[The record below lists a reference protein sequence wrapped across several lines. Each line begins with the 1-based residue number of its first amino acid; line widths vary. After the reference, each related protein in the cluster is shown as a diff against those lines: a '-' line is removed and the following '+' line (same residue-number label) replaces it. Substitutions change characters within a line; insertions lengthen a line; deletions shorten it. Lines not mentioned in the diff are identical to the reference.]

1 MRLMAILTIFLW
13 ITPLVLLGLI
23 SLAMIIRHQV
33 RTYPLFFTY
42 TVCVSLRDLILLF
55 TRRNLDLY
63 SWIYWTG
70 DAILLLLGMA
80 IIHEAFWNLIR
91 PYCYLRLIGKQLL
104 RIAILLLF
112 AAGVYLFASSYDKE
126 ASRSVQLAWLAE
138 RSARLVQVGA
148 LVVVLALV
156 SHFGLAWRHHTAGII
171 MGFGVAA
178 GLQLGL
184 YELKAHLQG
193 INDYVFTLLTPAAY
207 NVAAIIWSAYF
218 LPVYKTEKPKLP
230 FAVDLS
236 KLDRMLG
243 EFIKR

>member
-1 MRLMAILTIFLW
+1 MRLMTILLW
-13 ITPLVLLGLI
+13 ITPLILLGLI

-33 RTYPLFFTY
+33 RTFPLFFTY

-55 TRRNLDLY
+55 TRRNSDLY

-70 DAILLLLGMA
+70 DAVLLLLGMA
-80 IIHEAFWNLIR
+80 IICEAFWQLIR
-91 PYCYLRLIGKQLL
+91 PYSYLCLIGKRLL
-104 RIAILLLF
+104 WIAILLLF
-112 AAGVYLFASSYDKE
+112 AAGIYLFASSYGKE
-126 ASRSVQLAWLAE
+126 VSRSVQLAWLAE

-148 LVVVLALV
+148 LVVIICLV
-156 SHFGLAWRHHTAGII
+156 SYFGLAWRHHTAGII

-184 YELKAHLQG
+184 YELKANLQG
-193 INDYVFTLLTPAAY
+193 INDYMFTLLTPAAY
-207 NVAAIIWSAYF
+207 NLAAIIWSAYF
-218 LPVYKTEKPKLP
+218 LPVPKPEESTLS

-243 EFIKR
+243 DFIKR